1 MNTGSLNALAVRGR
15 SGGSPSAATAH
26 CGLLRYGLC
35 RRCPCASSPPIR
47 AGERNR
53 VGPATSH
60 ALRQR
65 PRSIDEV
72 VDTAKQLAEQN
83 QNRLVVEA
91 EANLG
96 AVSDTQAHA
105 AVAPMDPFALMTSAK
120 QLPTEHFADYAFVF

>member
-1 MNTGSLNALAVRGR
+1 MGFAVVVRAQAAHP
-15 SGGSPSAATAH
+15 SGP
-26 CGLLRYGLC
+26 
-35 RRCPCASSPPIR
+35 ASEI
-47 AGERNR
+47 G

-83 QNRLVVEA
+83 QNRLVVEP

-96 AVSDTQAHA
+96 AVSDTQARA